1 MLLVKFFFKFRE
13 RKMTIDLDSW
23 ELGYADGQRGRPYN
37 VRQISTAFH
46 IPAAI
51 AMAAHILLART
62 RINVSTDLR
71 GASTARQFRKPRLR
85 ASFM

>member
-1 MLLVKFFFKFRE
+1 MRTANVV
-13 RKMTIDLDSW
+13 
-23 ELGYADGQRGRPYN
+23 AHYN

-51 AMAAHILLART
+51 ARAAHILLSHT
-62 RINVSTDLR
+62 QINLSTDLR

-85 ASFM
+85 ASLCNLSGVLN